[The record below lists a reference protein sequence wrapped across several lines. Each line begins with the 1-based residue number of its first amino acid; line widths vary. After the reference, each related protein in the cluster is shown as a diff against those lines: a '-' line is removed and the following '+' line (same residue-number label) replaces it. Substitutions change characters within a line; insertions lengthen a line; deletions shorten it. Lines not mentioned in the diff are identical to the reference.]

1 MIPIRANLSA
11 HPASRA
17 GPVLP
22 SPPAI
27 LGRVLGLRQFED
39 VAEARIS
46 ARVIFRG
53 RSIMRADHTRISS
66 GGAKR
71 GNKKPRM
78 APGLEVTRERKLD
91 QYFATRGAPQ
101 LKR

>member
-17 GPVLP
+17 GAALP

-46 ARVIFRG
+46 ARVIF
-53 RSIMRADHTRISS
+53 
-66 GGAKR
+66 
-71 GNKKPRM
+71 
-78 APGLEVTRERKLD
+78 
-91 QYFATRGAPQ
+91 
-101 LKR
+101 

>member
-1 MIPIRANLSA
+1 
-11 HPASRA
+11 
-17 GPVLP
+17 
-22 SPPAI
+22 
-27 LGRVLGLRQFED
+27 
-39 VAEARIS
+39 
-46 ARVIFRG
+46 
-53 RSIMRADHTRISS
+53 MRADRTRISL